1 MVLVSVFCAQLWSNL
16 SFKIT
21 ARTGNPGLRGVYG
34 VLVQLSTALDF
45 LVVLK
50 FDLCLRFSRT
60 TTGTFSLF
68 QKIITSRNEIPAS
81 KEPASLSVCT
91 ATPSAKFP
99 PYPLM
104 TQSRLPKPTQPRHA
118 SRLFLSP
125 RLHYLP
131 LLQSGPRCHCAMPNS
146 IRLLVL

>member
-1 MVLVSVFCAQLWSNL
+1 VQLWSNL

-21 ARTGNPGLRGVYG
+21 ARTGDPGLRGVYG
-34 VLVQLSTALDF
+34 VLVRLSTALDF

-68 QKIITSRNEIPAS
+68 QKIITSRNEIPAL
-81 KEPASLSVCT
+81 PSVCA
-91 ATPSAKFP
+91 ATPSAKLP

-125 RLHYLP
+125 RLLYLP